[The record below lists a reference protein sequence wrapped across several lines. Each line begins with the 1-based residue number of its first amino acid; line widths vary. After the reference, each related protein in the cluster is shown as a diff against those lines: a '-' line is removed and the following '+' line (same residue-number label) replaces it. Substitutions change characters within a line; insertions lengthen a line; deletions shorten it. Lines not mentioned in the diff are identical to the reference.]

1 MVNILLC
8 AACKKKEVDPPA
20 GIIQLAQVKA
30 GVILLAFD
38 GTTKD
43 IPIDSTF
50 RIIFNDNLAMA
61 SVQNALHLI
70 KMSDNSPVDFQ
81 YTYNPSDLKTIIL
94 TPNQPLI
101 NSTSYQLQIT
111 SAIKGINNESFP
123 GVEINFTTIA
133 GKLVLEGITINGTG
147 FLPPTHP
154 QNIDYEN
161 IHLDINFSLPLDSL
175 NYQSSFIL
183 SGSVPL
189 SISLSADN
197 KTVTITNAA
206 VLTGYKRYYFNISSN
221 LKSKSGFP
229 FDGFINYFFTG
240 LDTSYKFPPIP
251 DNELLDLVQHQTFRY
266 FYDFAHPACG
276 MARERN
282 TSGDVVATGGTGFG
296 VMALI
301 VGIERGFITR
311 TQGLDRLAQILGFLE
326 TCDRFH
332 GAWPHWINGSTG
344 KAIMVFPNDDGAD
357 LVETS
362 YMVEGLITMRQYLQP
377 GIPEENELIG
387 RITVLV
393 DAVEYDWFTQGQNVL
408 YWHWSPNNGFIINMK
423 IEGYNETLITYIVAA
438 SSTTHSISPAVYH
451 QGYARSGGIVNGN
464 TYYGYVL
471 PLGYAYG
478 GPLFFTHYTFLGVD
492 PRNLSDQYA
501 NYWEQNVNQS
511 LINWAYCVDNPKKW
525 IGYSTDSW
533 GLTASDNP
541 WGYNAQSP
549 TNDLGVISPTAAVS
563 SLPYTPEQSMAA
575 IRHFYFILGDRL
587 WGPYGFYDAF
597 DVTEGWW
604 ANSNIA
610 IDEGPIICMI
620 ENYRT
625 ALLWDLFMSSAEV
638 QQGLSKL
645 GFTY

>member
-1 MVNILLC
+1 MTSGLCLVNSCKKEPNKPTGSFQLYSVNIGPNSLDLQGLNPGMPVDRPLILTFSNKIDTASAKTAILLTFNKAIVPSTLSF
-8 AACKKKEVDPPA
+8 AADLKSITLSPLFILTNSASYVLDISDQLKGFAGETFPGVKVNFATAVGKLQIITITLNGNDFKYPSSLKE
-20 GIIQLAQVKA
+20 IQLTNLQIEV
-30 GVILLAFD
+30 AFSS
-38 GTTKD
+38 
-43 IPIDSTF
+43 PIDSSNYQPYFT
-50 RIIFNDNLAMA
+50 
-61 SVQNALHLI
+61 
-70 KMSDNSPVDFQ
+70 
-81 YTYNPSDLKTIIL
+81 L
-94 TPNQPLI
+94 TPN
-101 NSTSYQLQIT
+101 
-111 SAIKGINNESFP
+111 A
-123 GVEINFTTIA
+123 
-133 GKLVLEGITINGTG
+133 
-147 FLPPTHP
+147 
-154 QNIDYEN
+154 
-161 IHLDINFSLPLDSL
+161 
-175 NYQSSFIL
+175 
-183 SGSVPL
+183 PL
-189 SISLSADN
+189 SINLSGDHKKVSVSTTAN
-197 KTVTITNAA
+197 
-206 VLTGYKRYYFNISSN
+206 LQGYTKYYFYINPN
-221 LKSKSGFP
+221 LTSQDGLQ
-229 FDGFINYFFTG
+229 FDGFNNSFFTT
-240 LDTSYKFPPIP
+240 LDSSYKFPLIP

-282 TSGDVVATGGTGFG
+282 TSGDEVATGGSGFG

-301 VGIERGFITR
+301 VGMERGFITR
-311 TQGLDRLAQILGFLE
+311 EEGTTRLALILGFLE

-362 YMVEGLITMRQYLQP
+362 YMAEGLITMRQYLDP
-377 GIPEENELIG
+377 GNPVEAGLIN
-387 RITVLV
+387 RINALL

-423 IEGYNETLITYIVAA
+423 IEGYNEALITYMVAA
-438 SSTTHSISPAVYH
+438 SSTTHTILPAVYH
-451 QGYARSGGIVNGN
+451 EGYARNGAIVNGSS
-464 TYYGYVL
+464 YYGYVL

-511 LINWAYCVDNPKKW
+511 LINWAYCADNPKKW
-525 IGYSTDSW
+525 LGYSTDSW

-541 WGYNAQSP
+541 WGYDAQSP
-549 TNDLGVISPTAAVS
+549 THDLGVITPTAAVS
-563 SLPYTPEQSMAA
+563 ALPYTPEQSMAA
-575 IRHFYFILGDRL
+575 IRHFYYILGDRL

-625 ALLWDLFMSSAEV
+625 GLLWNLFMSSPEV
-638 QQGLSKL
+638 KQGLTKL
-645 GFTY
+645 GFSY